1 VRKLKQVKYWL
12 KFHVV
17 LLNQEILQEVYQELL
32 NCLKLVTLLKPVV
45 SEIDGVVSFGKIK
58 EVTEIIIES
67 KFGDV
72 RKYLVKLSSQILVQ
86 ENDFVRAG
94 VPYLMEQLLQKI
106 F

>member
-17 LLNQEILQEVYQELL
+17 LLNREIQEVYQITVEAR
-32 NCLKLVTLLKPVV
+32 NPSNPAVV

-58 EVTEIIIES
+58 RGNREIIIES
-67 KFGDV
+67 SLV
-72 RKYLVKLSSQILVQ
+72 IESTVKLSSQILVQ

-94 VPYLMEQLLQKI
+94 VPLSDGAITQKI